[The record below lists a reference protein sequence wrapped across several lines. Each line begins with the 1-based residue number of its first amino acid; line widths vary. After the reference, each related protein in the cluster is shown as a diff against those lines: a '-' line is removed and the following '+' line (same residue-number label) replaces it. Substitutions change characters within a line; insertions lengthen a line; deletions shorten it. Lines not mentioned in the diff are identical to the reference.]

1 MDYAQSKEI
10 SLHIISSMKLSV
22 HFNKFEVDNE
32 KDLDGIRYIIER
44 NKANIKIS
52 TARIKVIE
60 PGTLLFLSRKMK
72 DTLKATDLFIIYTD
86 VEENQDEAIT
96 NKLRDFAFRNKAF
109 VVQITKSRGGY
120 DNR

>member
-44 NKANIKIS
+44 
-52 TARIKVIE
+52 
-60 PGTLLFLSRKMK
+60 
-72 DTLKATDLFIIYTD
+72 
-86 VEENQDEAIT
+86 
-96 NKLRDFAFRNKAF
+96 
-109 VVQITKSRGGY
+109 TKQT
-120 DNR
+120 

>member
-109 VVQITKSRGGY
+109 VVQITKNRGGY

>member
-1 MDYAQSKEI
+1 MDYAQSKEL
-10 SLHIISSMKLSV
+10 SLHIISSMNLSI
-22 HFNKFEVDNE
+22 HFNKYEVDNE
-32 KDLDGIRYIIER
+32 KDLDGIKYIIER
-44 NKANIKIS
+44 NKANMKIS

-109 VVQITKSRGGY
+109 VVQIIKNRGGY

>member
-32 KDLDGIRYIIER
+32 KDLDGIKYIIER

-52 TARIKVIE
+52 TAKIKVVD
-60 PGTLLFLSRKMK
+60 PGSLLFLSSKMR

-86 VEENQDEAIT
+86 VDESNDEEIT
-96 NKLRDFAFRNKAF
+96 KKLRDFAFRHKAF

>member
-32 KDLDGIRYIIER
+32 KDLDGIKYIIER

-52 TARIKVIE
+52 TAKIKVVE
-60 PGTLLFLSRKMK
+60 SGSLLFLSSKMR

-86 VEENQDEAIT
+86 VDESNDEEIT
-96 NKLRDFAFRNKAF
+96 KKLRDFAFRHKAF
-109 VVQITKSRGGY
+109 VVQITKSRGSY

>member
-86 VEENQDEAIT
+86 VDENQDEAIT

>member
-1 MDYAQSKEI
+1 
-10 SLHIISSMKLSV
+10 
-22 HFNKFEVDNE
+22 
-32 KDLDGIRYIIER
+32 
-44 NKANIKIS
+44 
-52 TARIKVIE
+52 
-60 PGTLLFLSRKMK
+60 MK

-86 VEENQDEAIT
+86 VDENQDEAIT

>member
-1 MDYAQSKEI
+1 MDYAQSKEL
-10 SLHIISSMKLSV
+10 SLHIISSMNLSI
-22 HFNKFEVDNE
+22 HFNKYEVDNE
-32 KDLDGIRYIIER
+32 KDLDGIKYIIER
-44 NKANIKIS
+44 NKANMKIS

-109 VVQITKSRGGY
+109 VVQIIKNRGSY